1 MKVVIVQMS
10 STEDKKRNLDKSLD
24 SINRVAKEKPDLVV
38 FPEYQMF
45 VPDYSKPEFVKENA
59 ETVHGE
65 FISSIIAMVARL
77 KLHVL
82 INVSELDK
90 TSFKPFNTSF
100 LISDLGIISGR
111 YRKMHLFDAYGMTES
126 CCYEPAHDPAVTM
139 KLNNANIGVQI
150 CYDLRYPEPSRV
162 LRLQGSHILVYQAG
176 WFSGNRKLETWK
188 TLLRARAME
197 NGAFVIGAA
206 QCGPKFTGHS
216 MVVSPYGDVLD
227 EAENDEV
234 IISTDLDLDL
244 INKYAKDV
252 ALIEHRRRDL
262 YDVSGL

>member
-10 STEDKKRNLDKSLD
+10 SIEDKKRNLDKSLD
-24 SINRVAKEKPDLVV
+24 SLNRAKKENPDLVV

-45 VPDYSKPEFVKENA
+45 VPDYVNPEFVKKNA
-59 ETVHGE
+59 ETVSGD
-65 FISSIIAMVARL
+65 FVSSITSMVERL
-77 KLHVL
+77 KFHVL
-82 INVSELDK
+82 INVTELDK
-90 TSFKPFNTSF
+90 TSVKPFNTSF
-100 LISDLGIISGR
+100 LISDLGIITGR

-126 CCYEPAHDPAVTM
+126 CCYEPAHDPPTVM
-139 KLNNANIGVQI
+139 RLDDVNVGVQI

-162 LRLQGSHILVYQAG
+162 LRLEGGHVLVYQAG
-176 WFSGNRKLETWK
+176 WFSGNRKLETWR
-188 TLLRARAME
+188 TLLRARAVE
-197 NGAFVIGAA
+197 NGVFVIGAA

-227 EAENDEV
+227 EAENDEAV
-234 IISTDLDLDL
+234 ITAELDLDL
-244 INKYAKDV
+244 IDKYAKEV

>member
-1 MKVVIVQMS
+1 MN

-24 SINRVAKEKPDLVV
+24 SMNRARKENPDLIV

-45 VPDYSKPEFVKENA
+45 VPDYSRPDFVRENA
-59 ETVHGE
+59 ETVNGE
-65 FISSIIAMVARL
+65 FISSITAMAERS
-77 KLHVL
+77 KFHVL
-82 INVSELDK
+82 INITELDK
-90 TSFKPFNTSF
+90 TSIKPFNTSF

-126 CCYEPAHDPAVTM
+126 CCYEPAHDQPSTM
-139 KLNNANIGVQI
+139 RLGGVNIGVQI

-162 LRLQGSHILVYQAG
+162 LRLEGSHVLIYQAG
-176 WFSGNRKLETWK
+176 WFSGNRKLETWR
-188 TLLRARAME
+188 TLLKARAME
-197 NGAFVIGAA
+197 NGVFVIGAA

-234 IISTDLDLDL
+234 VITADLDLNL